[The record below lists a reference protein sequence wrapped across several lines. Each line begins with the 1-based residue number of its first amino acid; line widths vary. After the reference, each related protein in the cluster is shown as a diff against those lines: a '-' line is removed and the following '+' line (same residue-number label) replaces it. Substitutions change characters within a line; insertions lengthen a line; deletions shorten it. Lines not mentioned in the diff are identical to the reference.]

1 MQALQTIYTQAFT
14 ALNLLPCPNLFTQLI
29 TNYQEPHRH
38 YHTLHHLQQLFTA
51 LQNIDSSS
59 SLDVGIASQNR
70 NRSSTILA
78 IFFHDAIYDTR
89 SHENEAQSAKWAA
102 ESLTKLNL
110 PNTTID
116 RITHL
121 INLTK
126 HHPAQPTD
134 LDAQLLL
141 DLDLSILATPPL
153 QYQTYVKAIRQEYH
167 WVSEADYRK
176 GRSQILQTFLTRDRI
191 YHHPEMQHYESQAR
205 INLNQEIETLN
216 QNLI

>member
-1 MQALQTIYTQAFT
+1 MQTLKTIYNQAFT

-38 YHTLHHLQQLFTA
+38 YHTLQHLQQLFTA
-51 LQNIDSSS
+51 LQNIDLSS
-59 SLDVGIASQNR
+59 SLND
-70 NRSSTILA
+70 RSSIILS

-89 SHENEAQSAKWAA
+89 SHENEAQSAKLAS

-121 INLTK
+121 IHLTK
-126 HHPAQPTD
+126 YHPAQPTD

-141 DLDLSILATPPL
+141 DLDLSILATPPI
-153 QYQTYVKAIRQEYH
+153 QYQTYAKAIRQEYD
-167 WVSEADYRK
+167 WVHESDYRK
-176 GRSQILQTFLTRDRI
+176 GRSQILQTFLNRDRI
-191 YHHPEMQHYESQAR
+191 YHHPQMQHHESQAR